1 MGKGV
6 QRFEDL
12 RAWQACDAFKRAVYD
27 LCEQKP
33 IARDFG
39 RRKQIEESSSR
50 TTVHIA
56 EGFGRFYPADFARFC
71 VIARSS
77 LMESQNHLIDFVHK
91 KYITEDRRQELNQ
104 LVVTALE
111 EVTGLIEY
119 LQSPEALRNAR
130 RARERRVVSRAERQE
145 QRTARTKKNKN
156 QNDEPNVN
164 LNPNGER

>member
-50 TTVHIA
+50 TTAHIA

>member
-1 MGKGV
+1 
-6 QRFEDL
+6 
-12 RAWQACDAFKRAVYD
+12 
-27 LCEQKP
+27 
-33 IARDFG
+33 
-39 RRKQIEESSSR
+39 
-50 TTVHIA
+50 
-56 EGFGRFYPADFARFC
+56 
-71 VIARSS
+71 
-77 LMESQNHLIDFVHK
+77 MESQNHLINFVHK